1 MKNLF
6 TAALLTLA
14 SSQVFA
20 APSDYKFVALDQTDA
35 TELCLSAATVGYYE
49 TKKIARTSS
58 LFNEVE
64 FITTKCNG
72 MSIRQFAKKYTEI
85 ANVPEQSVNTVAYEF
100 KAVDNTEASQICTV
114 AAKEGM
120 RKAINL
126 GGVEAKFITC
136 NGLRIE
142 SFARK
147 FKNS

>member
-6 TAALLTLA
+6 TAALLVLA
-14 SSQVFA
+14 SSQTIA
-20 APSDYKFVALDQTDA
+20 APSEYKFVALDQTDA
-35 TELCLSAATVGYYE
+35 TDVCLSAATVGYYE
-49 TKKIARTSS
+49 AKKIAKNAAS
-58 LFNEVE
+58 FNEVE

-72 MSIRQFAKKYTEI
+72 LSIRQFAKKYSALANTTTE
-85 ANVPEQSVNTVAYEF
+85 VVNTVSYEF
-100 KAVDNTEASQICTV
+100 KTVDNTEESLICAV

-120 RKAINL
+120 KKAINL
-126 GGVEAKFITC
+126 GGLEAKSITC

>member
-6 TAALLTLA
+6 TAVLLTLV
-14 SSQVFA
+14 SSQTFA
-20 APSDYKFVALDQTDA
+20 SQTDYKFVALDKTDA
-35 TELCLSAATVGYYE
+35 TEICLSAAKNGYYE
-49 TKKIARTSS
+49 ARKIAKNSA
-58 LFNEVE
+58 LFSEVE

-72 MSIRQFAKKYTEI
+72 MSIRQFAKKYTEV
-85 ANVPEQSVNTVAYEF
+85 ASAPAELTNTVSYKF
-100 KAVDNTEASQICTV
+100 KTVDNTEESQICAV

-126 GGVEAKFITC
+126 GGLEAKFLTC

>member
-6 TAALLTLA
+6 TAVLLTLA
-14 SSQVFA
+14 SSQTFA
-20 APSDYKFVALDQTDA
+20 APSEYKFVAVDQTDA
-35 TELCLSAATVGYYE
+35 TGVCLSAATVGYYE
-49 TKKIARTSS
+49 AKKIAKNTT

-72 MSIRQFAKKYTEI
+72 LSIRQFAKKYTAQ
-85 ANVPEQSVNTVAYEF
+85 ANTATEVVSAVSYEF
-100 KAVDNTEASQICTV
+100 KTVDNSEASQICAV

-120 RKAINL
+120 RKAINV
-126 GGVEAKFITC
+126 GGEEAKYITC